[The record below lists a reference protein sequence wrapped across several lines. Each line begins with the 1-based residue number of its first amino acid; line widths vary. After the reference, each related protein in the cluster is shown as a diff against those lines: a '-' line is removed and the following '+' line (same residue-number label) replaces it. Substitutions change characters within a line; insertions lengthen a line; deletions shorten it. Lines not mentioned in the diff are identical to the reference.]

1 MNTLPKSARLKSRK
15 RIEALF
21 ANGTSF
27 KSFPIIMVA
36 YAHNELDGGSVEIA
50 VSVSKK
56 RFKKAVDR
64 NRIKRLLREAYR
76 RNQVKID
83 RNQLTHQ
90 ALSVMFLFVGK
101 EMPNFELV
109 EEKIITLL
117 SRLNNSI
124 ITGIHEKR
132 DH

>member
-1 MNTLPKSARLKSRK
+1 
-15 RIEALF
+15 
-21 ANGTSF
+21 
-27 KSFPIIMVA
+27 MVA